1 MDWDKAAEQLVN
13 NLPSDIIDIMSL
25 LGTRWGPEC
34 FLGGGAVRDLLLG
47 KEVKDWDFYFPYTP
61 MDESLSVIQQLKMIL
76 GDKYKISNYTFDPD
90 SYLIT
95 HYSDHYLVLAV
106 TSQVTIPGKK
116 FDFIFSGQKISDF
129 DHAICQCSI
138 NCATFELETTKWF
151 DRCVTDKI
159 HRIFTCNLNTSY
171 VTNKAIHDHTK
182 RIQSKYPWPIFL
194 ETGIKFNYV

>member
-61 MDESLSVIQQLKMIL
+61 MDESLNVIQQLKMIL
-76 GDKYKISNYTFDPD
+76 GDKYKISTYIYGDTDKYSD
-90 SYLIT
+90 SYLFL
-95 HYSDHYLVLAV
+95 SVL
-106 TSQVTIPGKK
+106 SENTIPGKK
-116 FDFIFSGQKISDF
+116 LEFIFSGQKISDF

-151 DRCVTDKI
+151 DRCVADKI

-182 RIQSKYPWPIFL
+182 RIQAKYPWPIFL